1 MITWTTEQRKLGE
14 LREWDKNP
22 RQLSKHDADEI
33 AKSIGKF
40 NLADPLVINTDNQ
53 IIGGHQRK
61 RVMLD
66 NGYKPDDLVDVR
78 VPSRQLTEKESEELN
93 VRLNKNVASWDFD
106 ILANEFEV
114 TDLLAWGFTEFDLGL
129 VVPEDYSDFDETL
142 ASLKGFEE
150 VDIKI
155 TVPAMHEEAVI
166 AWLAEGESKTSPG
179 MGKGVMRR
187 CGLL

>member
-1 MITWTTEQRKLGE
+1 MIEWTTEKRKLKD
-14 LREWDKNP
+14 LKEWDKNP
-22 RQLSKHDADEI
+22 RQLSKHDAGEI
-33 AKSIGKF
+33 AKSIHKF
-40 NLADPLVINTDNQ
+40 SLADPLIINTDNQ

-66 NGYKPDDLVDVR
+66 NGYKQDDLVDVR
-78 VPSRQLTEKESEELN
+78 VPSRVLTEKESEELN
-93 VRLNKNVASWDFD
+93 VRLNRNSGEWDFD

-129 VVPEDYSDFDETL
+129 VVPEDYTDLDEIL
-142 ASLKGFEE
+142 ASLKGYEE

-155 TVPAMHEEAVI
+155 TVPAMHEEAVV

>member
-1 MITWTTEQRKLGE
+1 M
-14 LREWDKNP
+14 EWDRNP

-33 AKSIGKF
+33 AFSIGKF
-40 NLADPLVINTDNQ
+40 NLADPLVINQDNQ

-78 VPSRQLTEKESEELN
+78 VPSRQLTDKEAEELN
-93 VRLNKNVASWDFD
+93 VRLNRNAGEWDFD
-106 ILANEFEV
+106 ILANEFEL
-114 TDLLAWGFTEFDLGL
+114 TELLEWGFTEFELGL
-129 VVPEDYSDFDETL
+129 VVPEDYSDLDEIL
-142 ASLKGFEE
+142 ASLEGYEE
-150 VDIKI
+150 IDIKI

-166 AWLAEGESKTSPG
+166 DWLADGESKTSPG
-179 MGKGVMRR
+179 MGKGVLRR